1 MRGKR
6 GRGLRGLDS
15 RPYLGLGR
23 REEVGRR
30 GPAAV
35 GGGGRGGGAARPG
48 RGAQELSGFVDERM
62 RAEGV
67 FIAKEWRWQ
76 GGGGEELR
84 LWRSGGFGG
93 AP

>member
-6 GRGLRGLDS
+6 GRGLLGFDS
-15 RPYLGLGR
+15 RSYLGLGR

-48 RGAQELSGFVDERM
+48 RGLQKLGGFVEEWGRG
-62 RAEGV
+62 RGP
-67 FIAKEWRWQ
+67 FIAAGRRWS
-76 GGGGEELR
+76 GAGLVVAAGER
-84 LWRSGGFGG
+84 CG
-93 AP
+93 

>member
-23 REEVGRR
+23 REEVERR

-35 GGGGRGGGAARPG
+35 GGGGSGSGARGREVLDWAALRVVVVV
-48 RGAQELSGFVDERM
+48 AEL
-62 RAEGV
+62 
-67 FIAKEWRWQ
+67 
-76 GGGGEELR
+76 GGEA
-84 LWRSGGFGG
+84 G
-93 AP
+93 ASL